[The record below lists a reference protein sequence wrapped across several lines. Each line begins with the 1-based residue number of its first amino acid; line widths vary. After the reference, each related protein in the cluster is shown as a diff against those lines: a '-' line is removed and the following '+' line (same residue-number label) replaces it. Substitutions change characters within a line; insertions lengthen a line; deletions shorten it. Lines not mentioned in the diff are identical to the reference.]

1 MLVMLKLKEM
11 SESDMLNVED
21 TGLIGKDQKNC
32 IHVLSGRALGGVDE
46 GWRVREEPLLGDV
59 SLCKFHLQSLC

>member
-1 MLVMLKLKEM
+1 MERGGDGMLVMLKLKEM

-32 IHVLSGRALGGVDE
+32 IHVLSGRALGG
-46 GWRVREEPLLGDV
+46 GWMRDGE
-59 SLCKFHLQSLC
+59 